1 MTDPT
6 SQIPL
11 EWLYARQREIAR
23 TQNRY
28 LLLLLL
34 GSAYTLAAHLTPG
47 PTINVPF
54 LGLGVGRA
62 LVETFAVTA
71 LSVLLLAFYG
81 TGVRLTHALRDIH
94 ERLGAEGANA
104 VDCLVDETANV
115 LDYLGTPATAP
126 TRVTRLQSLLLY
138 HLPLLLVLLWTGTL
152 WWVQVSNRPYF
163 PPWLIVAHAFN
174 ALLLLGA
181 VTRTVRMVRRRVL
194 EMYGDTPR

>member
-6 SQIPL
+6 SKIPL

-126 TRVTRLQSLLLY
+126 TRVSPARNVASSDETSKSCSWIRTAMEVSLRS
-138 HLPLLLVLLWTGTL
+138 PVETG
-152 WWVQVSNRPYF
+152 
-163 PPWLIVAHAFN
+163 PP
-174 ALLLLGA
+174 
-181 VTRTVRMVRRRVL
+181 RRRC
-194 EMYGDTPR
+194 R